1 MTTNQLYNSY
11 KEQMNRIADVKYSSA
26 LLQWDQETYLPA
38 KAAAIRGQQIATLSE
53 LAHQFFTDE
62 KLGNVLTELK
72 LRDDLSEDEKRN
84 VELTLE
90 DYTKNKKYSS
100 DFVRKMS
107 EQVNKTFHSWIE
119 ARKKDSF
126 SIFENDLDALVQLKR
141 QETEI
146 LGYEKH
152 RYNALLNEFEKGCTV
167 DLLDKT
173 FTGLLPS
180 LKELLDRITSKEQ
193 VDNSFL
199 KQHYPKAD
207 QWNWGMHLIKELNFD
222 FEAGRQ
228 DISEHPFTINFS
240 STDVRI
246 TTRVDENNFSNMT
259 WSCIHETGHAVY
271 EQGLPESQYG
281 LPLGEAASLS
291 IHESQ
296 SRLWE
301 NNVGRSMTFW
311 KYYFPRLQLYFPKQL
326 GAIQLE
332 NFYKGINKVEPS
344 LIRTEADELTYHFH
358 VFIRYELEKN
368 LISGAI
374 NTKDIPSFWNEQYKR
389 YLGVSAASDKQGC
402 LQDIHWSHGSFG
414 YFPTYSLGSFYA
426 AQIFSFAKKQLP
438 GLEQE
443 LQNGNSLNLLNW
455 LRENIHR
462 HGRKFT
468 SEELCRMITGKP
480 LDIKDFMDY
489 LLQKYT
495 MIYNL

>member
-11 KEQMNRIADVKYSSA
+11 KEQMNRIADIKYASA

-53 LAHQFFTDE
+53 PSHQFFTDE
-62 KLGNVLTELK
+62 KLGNVLNELK
-72 LRDDLSEDEKRN
+72 QREDLSGDEKRN
-84 VELTLE
+84 VELTFE

-100 DFVRKMS
+100 DFVRKIS
-107 EQVNKTFHSWIE
+107 EQVNKTFHAWIE

-152 RYNALLNEFEKGCTV
+152 PYNALLNEFEKGCTV

-180 LKELLDRITSKEQ
+180 LKQLLDRITSKEQ

-199 KQHYPKAD
+199 KQYYPKAD
-207 QWNWGMHLIKELNFD
+207 QWNWGMHLIKKLNFD

-228 DISEHPFTINFS
+228 DISEHPFTINFA

-259 WSCIHETGHAVY
+259 WSCIHETGHALY
-271 EQGLPESQYG
+271 EQGLPELQYG

-311 KYYFPRLQLYFPKQL
+311 KYYFPQLQQHFPKQL
-326 GAIQLE
+326 GAISVE

-358 VFIRYELEKN
+358 VFVRYELEKT
-368 LISGAI
+368 LLSGAI
-374 NTKDIPSFWNEQYKR
+374 NTKDIPSFWNEQYKK
-389 YLGVSAASDKQGC
+389 YLGVSAVSDKQGC

-438 GLEQE
+438 GLEEQ

-468 SEELCRMITGKP
+468 SEELCSNITGKP
-480 LDIKDFMDY
+480 LDIKDFMDH